1 MRACGGREASA
12 LQCVTH
18 SAAVLKQGSIQ
29 QLNLLLLTNQG
40 QWGVTAAEEEEEN
53 KRIREFQDSIP
64 KMCSQLR
71 ILTHFYQV
79 SIGMRRG
86 VCPLPG
92 PACFQRMGDVAPHP
106 CCMSSTWDGALGGAP
121 PPASPLRW
129 ALFRAAVQLGKWH

>member
-1 MRACGGREASA
+1 MRACGGRGASA
-12 LQCVTH
+12 LQCVKH

-92 PACFQRMGDVAPHP
+92 PVLASRGWEMWPHI
-106 CCMSSTWDGALGGAP
+106 L
-121 PPASPLRW
+121 
-129 ALFRAAVQLGKWH
+129 AV